1 MITQAFVLGAGLG
14 RRLRPLT
21 DDLPKPLIPIYQKP
35 LITFA
40 LDHLCA
46 FGIESFIINTHHL
59 AEPFDRLFPDGSHAG
74 RPVSLVHEPNLL
86 GTGGGIKNVE
96 ALLRNEPFI
105 VYSGDLLTDFNLAPL
120 IEEHFR
126 AKNDVTLAL
135 RKTKLG
141 AGVALHGGRVVDI
154 EGKYGH
160 AGEYDFA
167 GVSVWNPQVFPRI
180 PPGWSGS
187 FFPIVT
193 DWIEQ
198 GGRIGGVVL
207 SDREWFNIGS
217 RVEYLEVHRVIN
229 DKGWKPEYVTTAG
242 WPDPIARDAII
253 DPSAQLLG
261 SCSIGASCR
270 VDAGAILENTILWP
284 GAQIASRSH
293 LRNCIV
299 RSYRNAEGDHSDT
312 DI

>member
-1 MITQAFVLGAGLG
+1 
-14 RRLRPLT
+14 LT
-21 DDLPKPLIPIYQKP
+21 EDLPKPLIPIYQKP

-59 AEPFDRLFPDGSHAG
+59 AAPFDRLFPDGSHAG

-126 AKNDVTLAL
+126 EKNDVTLAL

-141 AGVALHGGRVVDI
+141 AGVALHGKRVVDI
-154 EGKYGH
+154 ESKYGH

-167 GVSVWNPQVFPRI
+167 GVSIWNPQVFSRI
-180 PPGWSGS
+180 PPSWSGS

-193 DWIEQ
+193 DWIGQ

-207 SDREWFNIGS
+207 SDRKWFNIGS
-217 RVEYLEVHRVIN
+217 RTEYLEVHRVIN
-229 DKGWKPEYVTTAG
+229 EEGWKPDYVTTAD
-242 WPDPIARDAII
+242 WPNPIARDAII

-270 VDAGAILENTILWP
+270 VDADAILENTILWH

-299 RSYRNAEGDHSDT
+299 RSHRKAEGDHSDT